1 MTKRN
6 ETLDII
12 RIAAMLCINGIH
24 FFHNSGFYGTPVE
37 GGTMMLMCT
46 FRNLFIICVPMFL
59 MLSGYL
65 MNQKKPEKKY
75 FLGIFK
81 TINTYII
88 CSVVFFLV
96 SKFVMGEEAGFK
108 DFITDLFGFEGTRY
122 GWYIEMYLGLYLLIP
137 FLNILFNGLKDKRQA
152 EYLLAAL
159 FVVSMLPSFV
169 NAFRFESAEWWLLPS
184 SSDEYFQIMPQWW
197 DNLYPI
203 LFYFAGAYLAKY
215 KPNIPVGLNAVLLIC
230 SITFNGAFCYY
241 RSIGG
246 SFKWGDWN
254 SNNSPTIAVTAF
266 LTFTL
271 LLNIKFKKENKIR
284 GFILKTMSNACLF
297 AYLLSGTFDTV
308 YYDIFKSRIPAAKDR
323 FAYAPV
329 MILLMFALSVCS
341 GITLNIIYTEA
352 ASAVKR
358 LAAAAGNKLFCKP
371 NIKK

>member
-1 MTKRN
+1 
-6 ETLDII
+6 
-12 RIAAMLCINGIH
+12 MLCINGIH

-122 GWYIEMYLGLYLLIP
+122 AWYIEMYLGLYLLIP
-137 FLNILFNGLKDKRQA
+137 FLNILYNNLKDKRQA

-184 SSDEYFQIMPQWW
+184 SSDDYFQIMPQWW

-215 KPNIPVGLNAVLLIC
+215 KPKIPVGLNAVLLIC

-241 RSIGG
+241 RSIGS
-246 SFKWGDWN
+246 SFTWGDWN
-254 SNNSPTIAVTAF
+254 SNNSPTVAVTAF

-284 GFILKTMSNACLF
+284 SFILQTMSNACLF
-297 AYLLSGTFDTV
+297 AYLLSGTFDTY
-308 YYDIFKSRIPAAKDR
+308 YYDIFKSRIPEAKDR
-323 FAYAPV
+323 FVYAPV
-329 MILLMFALSVCS
+329 MILFMFALSICS
-341 GITLNIIYTEA
+341 GITLNTIYTEA
-352 ASAVKR
+352 ASAVRK
-358 LAAAAGNKLFCKP
+358 LAAAAGNKRKP
-371 NIKK
+371 NNKN